1 MAACCERTMVEGGSS
16 VRSMGVGS
24 EERSFKVGHYEKDT
38 SLALEMIS
46 PTKFVGGLNN
56 NQGNFTGE
64 CNEAPDNSARCLYR
78 GAVRSGFCCP
88 LSHATE
94 KMLSDAEVQEFWLV
108 YQEMQRRRGTIA

>member
-1 MAACCERTMVEGGSS
+1 MVEGGSS

-46 PTKFVGGLNN
+46 PTKFVGGLNKRIREIS
-56 NQGNFTGE
+56 QE
-64 CNEAPDNSARCLYR
+64 SAMRLPITALDACTEEQLDQ
-78 GAVRSGFCCP
+78 AFAAL

-108 YQEMQRRRGTIA
+108 YQEMQRRRGAVA